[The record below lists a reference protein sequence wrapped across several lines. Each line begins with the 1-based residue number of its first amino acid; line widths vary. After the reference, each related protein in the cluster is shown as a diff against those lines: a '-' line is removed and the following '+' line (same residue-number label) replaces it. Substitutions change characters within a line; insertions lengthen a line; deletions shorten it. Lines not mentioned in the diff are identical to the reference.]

1 MWGFLNIFDENSC
14 NFFYFWFLECI
25 NDLVFFSSL
34 MFSLLKGICLQKLLL
49 ICRFGQS
56 NEYVVDCPTQ
66 FICRWIFICWVGKNG
81 RFGPFFVVAEF
92 VCQWIEEE
100 LEIKIFPTKALM
112 EYYLQ
117 GNVQLSNLL
126 NIYRYILTKICHQWS
141 SNWFSQN

>member
-1 MWGFLNIFDENSC
+1 
-14 NFFYFWFLECI
+14 
-25 NDLVFFSSL
+25 

-100 LEIKIFPTKALM
+100 LEIK
-112 EYYLQ
+112 
-117 GNVQLSNLL
+117 N
-126 NIYRYILTKICHQWS
+126 RLTELENMPK
-141 SNWFSQN
+141 NDFF